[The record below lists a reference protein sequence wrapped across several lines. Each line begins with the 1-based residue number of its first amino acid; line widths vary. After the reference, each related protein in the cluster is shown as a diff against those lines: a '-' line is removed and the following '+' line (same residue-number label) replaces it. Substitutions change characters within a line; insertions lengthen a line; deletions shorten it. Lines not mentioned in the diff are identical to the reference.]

1 MQTRVAIVGA
11 GLAGLAAARSLA
23 DAGCDVV
30 VFEKSRGKGG
40 RVATRRTD
48 LGPIDHG
55 APGVPPELAL
65 ALGGAFWLDGKD
77 DARGVGVPGM
87 SALAHGM
94 ATGIDVRTGVTV
106 AGLSERPGGWQ
117 LTDSEGGDY
126 ATFDAVIL
134 AVPAPQA
141 GILLSHFPDMVAELA
156 RVEMLPMWT
165 LLLGFDAPTGLPQ
178 GVQDFN
184 GPLMTAIPMLAKPG
198 QSGAERWTV
207 YAQPDWSA
215 QFVDIDK
222 AEAAATLLVA
232 FRTATQLTANPA
244 YIAVHRWR
252 YARVGRALGR
262 PFVANSEETLLAGGD
277 WALGSLASD
286 AVASGEAMAAR
297 LLKRRSAPDW
307 RL

>member
-1 MQTRVAIVGA
+1 MQIRVAIIGA
-11 GLAGLAAARSLA
+11 GLAGLAAARSLV

-55 APGVPPELAL
+55 APGVPSELAL
-65 ALGGAFWLDGKD
+65 ALGGAFWLEGKD
-77 DARGVGVPGM
+77 DAGGVGVPGM

-94 ATGIDVRTGVTV
+94 ASGIDVRTGVTV
-106 AGLSERPGGWQ
+106 VGLGESPDGWQ
-117 LTDSEGGDY
+117 LTDSEGGDRG
-126 ATFDAVIL
+126 AFDAAIL

-141 GILLSHFPDMVAELA
+141 GILLAQSPDMVAALA
-156 RVEMLPMWT
+156 PVEMLPMWT
-165 LLLGFDAPTGLPQ
+165 LLLGFDVPTGLAQ
-178 GVQDFN
+178 GVLDFN
-184 GPLMTAIPMLAKPG
+184 VPLMTAIPMLAKPG

-215 QFVDIDK
+215 QFVDIEK
-222 AEAAATLLVA
+222 AEAAATLLTA

-252 YARVGRALGR
+252 YARVGRALGQ
-262 PFVANSEETLLAGGD
+262 PFIANSEETLLAGGD

-297 LLKRRSAPDW
+297 LLKRRSAPD
-307 RL
+307 

>member
-55 APGVPPELAL
+55 APGVPSYLAL

-87 SALAHGM
+87 SALAHGI

-184 GPLMTAIPMLAKPG
+184 GPLMTAIPMLAK
-198 QSGAERWTV
+198 
-207 YAQPDWSA
+207 
-215 QFVDIDK
+215 